1 MAPPGLNTLRTNS
14 RSNGQSDFEE
24 IERLLILESK
34 SMARRE
40 RVSRIASPILVLIS
54 LLAAWEAIVRL
65 FDLPPYL
72 IPAPTLVGATLVDRW
87 DLLWTNTLGTLSA
100 ISIGFLLAV
109 SIGTLL
115 AILTYSWKPFQRGVY
130 PLISAAQ
137 AVPKVAIA
145 PLLAIW
151 FGFTL
156 TTRSLMAFLLAVFPV
171 LISTLVGLRS
181 IAAGKILLSRS
192 IGLSRLQTFTKVR
205 LPQALPSMFGGAKVA
220 FTLASV
226 GAIIGEFLGGGQGL
240 GYLIVRANHDFA
252 TPLMFATLTVLAAYA
267 LLIFAILEA
276 IEKWLLPWNQPVDT
290 LPTHGS

>member
-1 MAPPGLNTLRTNS
+1 MA
-14 RSNGQSDFEE
+14 
-24 IERLLILESK
+24 I
-34 SMARRE
+34 
-40 RVSRIASPILVLIS
+40 
-54 LLAAWEAIVRL
+54 WEATVR
-65 FDLPPYL
+65 FFELPAYL
-72 IPAPTLVGATLVDRW
+72 IPAPSLVVQTLVDRW

-100 ISIGFLLAV
+100 ISLGFLLA
-109 SIGTLL
+109 ITFGTVL
-115 AILTYSWKPFQRGVY
+115 AIVTYSWKQFERGVY

-181 IAAGKILLSRS
+181 IASEKILLARS
-192 IGLSRLQTFTKVR
+192 VGLGRLQTFVKVR

-267 LLIFAILEA
+267 LIIFAVLEA
-276 IEKWLLPWNQPVDT
+276 LERWLLPWNQPTDT